1 MARTTV
7 ALGLRLLAGLTAGL
21 AGVISTLAGASP
33 ARAEF
38 EIGLYGGA
46 NTSLSSR
53 VEMHSGGL
61 SDVRTVDWEGV
72 SFTMPPYWGIRGIWW
87 LNRSSNWGLGIDYMH
102 SKARADI
109 DFATDPVYKR
119 LEFTNGNNLLML
131 NVMYRFAP
139 WMDDRLTPYVGI
151 GGGIAVPHV
160 EVRLKPPYP
169 TDWTGE
175 YQFAGG
181 AAQALVGLDFRVTG
195 GWSIFTEAKIS
206 YSHLATELEAGGQLK
221 TYLWTPQIM
230 LGVTYRFGE

>member
-21 AGVISTLAGASP
+21 AGVISTLAGTSP

-38 EIGLYGGA
+38 EIGFYGGA
-46 NTSLSSR
+46 NTSFSSR
-53 VEMHSGGL
+53 VELHNGAL
-61 SDVRTVDWEGV
+61 SDKRTMDWEGL
-72 SFTMPPYWGIRGIWW
+72 SFTIPPYWGLRGIWW
-87 LNRSSNWGLGIDYMH
+87 RNRGSSWGIGVDYTH
-102 SKARADI
+102 AKARADL
-109 DFATDPVYKR
+109 DFATDPVYNR
-119 LEFTNGNNLLML
+119 LEFTHGNNLFFL
-131 NVMYRFAP
+131 NALYRFAP
-139 WMDDRLTPYVGI
+139 WMDDRLTPYVGV

-169 TDWTGE
+169 ADWTGE

-221 TYLWTPQIM
+221 TYLWTPQIL